1 MDWETERILKP
12 AKPMAED
19 SHTITRLLLDW
30 RSGNKDATA
39 RLMELVYRELHQ
51 MASRQMRRE
60 RGEHTLQT
68 TALVHEAYIRLC
80 GVQQIQ
86 WHDRA
91 HFFAVAAQQLRRVL
105 VDYARR
111 FRSEKRGGGKVC
123 ATLFDSDNAVW
134 QLDER
139 LLAVDGA
146 LQKLETLD
154 RRAAKL
160 IELRFFGGLTENE
173 AAEALEIS
181 ITTLKR
187 DWDFARSWLAAQLE

>member
-1 MDWETERILKP
+1 M
-12 AKPMAED
+12 AKD

-30 RSGNKDATA
+30 RSGNKDAAA
-39 RLMELVYRELHQ
+39 RLLELVYRELHA

-68 TALVHEAYIRLC
+68 TALIHEAYIRLC
-80 GVQQIQ
+80 GAEPIQ

-105 VDYARR
+105 VDHARR

-139 LLAVDGA
+139 LLAVDVA

-154 RRAAKL
+154 RRAAKV
-160 IELRFFGGLTENE
+160 IELRFFGGLTETE

-187 DWDFARSWLAAQLE
+187 DWDFARSWLAAQLG

>member
-1 MDWETERILKP
+1 MLKP

-30 RSGNKDATA
+30 RSGNKDAAA
-39 RLMELVYRELHQ
+39 RLMELVYRELHE
-51 MASRQMRRE
+51 MASRQMRHE

-80 GVQQIQ
+80 GAQQIR

-111 FRSEKRGGGKVC
+111 FRSQKRGGGKVC

-160 IELRFFGGLTENE
+160 IELRFFGGLTETE

>member
-1 MDWETERILKP
+1 MAWETERILKP

-30 RSGNKDATA
+30 RSGNKDAAA

-51 MASRQMRRE
+51 MASREMRRE

-80 GVQQIQ
+80 GAQHIQ

-123 ATLFDSDNAVW
+123 ATLFDADNAAW

-139 LLAVDGA
+139 LLAVHTA
-146 LQKLETLD
+146 LKQLETLD
-154 RRAAKL
+154 RRAAKV

-187 DWDFARSWLAAQLE
+187 DWDFARSWLAAQLQ

>member
-1 MDWETERILKP
+1 M
-12 AKPMAED
+12 AKD

-30 RSGNKDATA
+30 RSGNKDAAA
-39 RLMELVYRELHQ
+39 RLLELVYRELHA

-68 TALVHEAYIRLC
+68 TALVHEAYMRLC
-80 GVQQIQ
+80 GGAPIQ

-91 HFFAVAAQQLRRVL
+91 HFFAVAAQQLGRVL
-105 VDYARR
+105 VDHARR

-139 LLAVDGA
+139 LLAVDVA

-154 RRAAKL
+154 RRADKV
-160 IELRFFGGLTENE
+160 IELRFFGGLTETE

-187 DWDFARSWLAAQLE
+187 DWDFARSWLAAQLG